1 MHAGTE
7 DASLLER
14 AEELAA
20 LAECL
25 EVVVDC
31 SRGRLVLVAGEAG
44 VGKTALVQR
53 FCDGLGGSVRILW
66 AVCDPLFAPR
76 PLGPLLDL
84 ARVTDGELKAQVE
97 GGAEPHVVANALLRE
112 LEHRAPTVLVLEDV
126 HWADEATLDVLRLV
140 ARRAESVPALVVAT
154 YRDEQLARSDPL
166 RVVLGELPTRGS
178 VTRLTL
184 DRLSR
189 DAVAALSQGSALD
202 ADELYELTAG
212 NPFFVTEAL
221 AAQTQRV
228 PPTVRDAVLARA
240 ARLTPSA
247 RSLLEAAAIVPRR
260 VELWLLEELGQ
271 LPPGSL
277 DECLSAGMLV
287 ADMDGVAFRHELARL
302 AVEESLAPDILI
314 NLNRRALAAL
324 SGSEHRR
331 ARSRAAGASRRG
343 GGRHRGGAAG
353 RSGGGRGGGVGGGS
367 PRGRGSVR
375 ARIAIRPG
383 A

>member
-1 MHAGTE
+1 MRSAVRAEAAGT
-7 DASLLER
+7 
-14 AEELAA
+14 
-20 LAECL
+20 
-25 EVVVDC
+25 V
-31 SRGRLVLVAGEAG
+31 
-44 VGKTALVQR
+44 
-53 FCDGLGGSVRILW
+53 
-66 AVCDPLFAPR
+66 
-76 PLGPLLDL
+76 LDL
-84 ARVTDGELKAQVE
+84 ARVTDGELKARVE

-112 LEHRAPTVLVLEDV
+112 LEDRAPTVLVLEDV
-126 HWADEATLDVLRLV
+126 HWADEATLDVLRSS
-140 ARRAESVPALVVAT
+140 RA
-154 YRDEQLARSDPL
+154 ARSRSRRWWSL
-166 RVVLGELPTRGS
+166 LIATSSWRVQIRCGWCSASCPRAGPSRGS
-178 VTRLTL
+178 RSTGCLATRWPFC
-184 DRLSR
+184 RRGSR
-189 DAVAALSQGSALD
+189 CGC
-202 ADELYELTAG
+202 DELYELTAG

-302 AVEESLAPDILI
+302 AVQESLAPDILI
-314 NLNRRALAAL
+314 SLNRRALVAL

-331 ARSRAAGASRRG
+331 PDLARLAHHAEAAADTEAVLRVAPAAAEEAAS
-343 GGRHRGGAAG
+343 
-353 RSGGGRGGGVGGGS
+353 VGGS
-367 PRGRGSVR
+367 PRGRGSVH
-375 ARIAIRPG
+375 ARVAIRPG